1 MESLALN
8 FSYEGFFFS
17 YLFDN
22 AGIGVPGG
30 EQYILIDSGK
40 LFVVIYPVDE
50 KYYYNSLHSYI
61 ERIRNKEKYAEIII
75 IWNAY
80 NLSGERTI
88 SYKEEKKMNEEEKIK
103 FSYEIEKKKEIEILF
118 KKIANICLILYKE
131 EIESKYGEKQTIVL
145 NYSSEDKKKKICI

>member
-30 EQYILIDSGK
+30 EQYIHIDSGK

-61 ERIRNKEKYAEIII
+61 KRIRYKGLTILGPLDPGGIRTE
-75 IWNAY
+75 
-80 NLSGERTI
+80 NLQ
-88 SYKEEKKMNEEEKIK
+88 Y
-103 FSYEIEKKKEIEILF
+103 
-118 KKIANICLILYKE
+118 
-131 EIESKYGEKQTIVL
+131 
-145 NYSSEDKKKKICI
+145 

>member
-22 AGIGVPGG
+22 SGIGVPGG
-30 EQYILIDSGK
+30 EQYIHIDSGK

-61 ERIRNKEKYAEIII
+61 KRIRNKEKYAEIII

-88 SYKEEKKMNEEEKIK
+88 SYKEEKKMIEEEKIK
-103 FSYEIEKKKEIEILF
+103 FSYEIEKKK
-118 KKIANICLILYKE
+118 
-131 EIESKYGEKQTIVL
+131 
-145 NYSSEDKKKKICI
+145 